1 MRLRL
6 GKLWRVS
13 RATCQFVAGPDA
25 SVEEASHSLLQF
37 PSFLLQHVF
46 GTPRLCG
53 RLQVHSSRL
62 YLRYDQSVCPVGI
75 ASSSQ
80 DLDFRRKLDTLR
92 ASDYRSLMQ
101 FIHKVC
107 FDQQKALRALSLYVL
122 WVTGLHRYARGG
134 EPCSTARGPD
144 PLKKLHAV
152 ITTTLRLHVPM

>member
-1 MRLRL
+1 M
-6 GKLWRVS
+6 VQ
-13 RATCQFVAGPDA
+13 RASSPRETVAGVARNLEFVAGPDA

-75 ASSSQ
+75 ASSCQ

-107 FDQQKALRALSLYVL
+107 FDQQKALRALSLCAVGDRIPPL
-122 WVTGLHRYARGG
+122 RPRRRALLHR
-134 EPCSTARGPD
+134 
-144 PLKKLHAV
+144 
-152 ITTTLRLHVPM
+152 

>member
-1 MRLRL
+1 MAGVARNLE
-6 GKLWRVS
+6 
-13 RATCQFVAGPDA
+13 FVAGPDA

-75 ASSSQ
+75 ASSCQ

-101 FIHKVC
+101 FIHNVSISKR
-107 FDQQKALRALSLYVL
+107 LSGLSLYVL
-122 WVTGLHRYARGG
+122 WVTGFHRYARGG